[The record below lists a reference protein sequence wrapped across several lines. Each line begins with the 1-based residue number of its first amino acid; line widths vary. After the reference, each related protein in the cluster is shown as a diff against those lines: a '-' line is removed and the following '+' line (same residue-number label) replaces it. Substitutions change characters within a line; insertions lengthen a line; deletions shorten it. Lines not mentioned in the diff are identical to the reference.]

1 MLIETVQRFYR
12 NDAPFCTTKRTTNQG
27 LPSGKPGGGHT
38 AEYGK
43 RDSFP
48 DPMRPLRRLL
58 SKAVRRSFLN
68 RPKSVSDHSETKKS
82 GGSLCIRAKR
92 TIGNRQAVRRRIL

>member
-1 MLIETVQRFYR
+1 
-12 NDAPFCTTKRTTNQG
+12 
-27 LPSGKPGGGHT
+27 
-38 AEYGK
+38 
-43 RDSFP
+43 
-48 DPMRPLRRLL
+48 MRPLRRLL